1 MYAKHYF
8 GSGDEDIKKMLERI
22 GFSDLMELYRYS
34 IGTDKVKIHQEPLD
48 LPPALSEE
56 EAKEYMEKVAQLNK
70 MLTIFAGGGAY
81 DTFVPSAINHI
92 ILRSEYYT
100 AYTPYQPEV
109 SQGTLQT
116 MFEFQSLI
124 TELTDMEVANAS
136 VYDGATALA
145 EAVLMSFRIAKKY
158 KVLLPENLNPA
169 YRRVVETYLQGIDA
183 TIESIPFDKNGRID
197 EEALASLIDEE
208 TASVVIQHPNYFGIL
223 EDPFRISALV
233 KEKGK
238 LLISV
243 FEPTSLAILEPPG
256 RYDADIAVAEGQ
268 PLGVPLFFGGPYVG
282 LFTSKKKYIRQLPGR
297 IVAVTYDEKGRRGYV
312 TTLQTREQHIR
323 RAKATSNICTNQQ
336 LIATMVTIYLTL
348 MGKEGLKEAALQS
361 FYKAEYL
368 KEKLSEIGLEP
379 AFRTPTF
386 REFVVKTPM
395 KAEEFIHEMAHRGFL
410 VGPKVEVLGDNYLL
424 MAATEKRRKEEID
437 ALIEAVKEVV

>member
-22 GFSDLMELYRYS
+22 GFSDLMELYRHAV
-34 IGTDKVKIHQEPLD
+34 GTDRVKIHEEPLN
-48 LPPALSEE
+48 LPPAMSEE
-56 EAKEYMEKVAQLNK
+56 EAREYMEKVASLNK

-81 DTFVPSAINHI
+81 DVFVPSAINHL
-92 ILRSEYYT
+92 ILRSEFYT

-145 EAVLMSFRIAKKY
+145 EAVLMSFRIARKY
-158 KVLLPENLNPA
+158 KVIVPANLNPA
-169 YRRVVETYLQGIDA
+169 YRRVLETYLHGIEA
-183 TIESIPFDKNGRID
+183 TILEVPFDSSGRID
-197 EEALASLIDEE
+197 EEVLSKAIDDE
-208 TASVVIQHPNYFGIL
+208 TASVVIQHPNFFGVL

-256 RYDADIAVAEGQ
+256 RYDADIAVGEGQ
-268 PLGVPLFFGGPYVG
+268 PLGVPLSFGGPYVG
-282 LFTSKKKYIRQLPGR
+282 LFTSRKKYIRQLPGR
-297 IVAVTYDEKGRRGYV
+297 IVAVTYDQQGRRGYV

-336 LIATMVTIYLTL
+336 LIATIVTIYLTL
-348 MGKEGLKEAALQS
+348 MGKEGLKEASLQS

-368 KEKLSEIGLEP
+368 KEKLSEAGLEP
-379 AFRTPTF
+379 AFRSPTF

-395 KAEEFIHEMAHRGFL
+395 KAEEFIHELAHRGFL
-410 VGPKVEVLGDNYLL
+410 VGPKVEVLGDNYVL
-424 MAATEKRRKEEID
+424 MATTEKRRREEID
-437 ALIEAVKEVV
+437 ALVEAIKEVV

>member
-22 GFSDLMELYRYS
+22 GFSDLMELYRHS
-34 IGTDKVKIHQEPLD
+34 IGTDRVKIHEEPLD

-56 EAKEYMEKVAQLNK
+56 EAREYMEKVARLNQ

-81 DTFVPSAINHI
+81 DVFVPAAIDHL

-124 TELTDMEVANAS
+124 TELTDMEVSNAS

-145 EAVLMSFRIAKKY
+145 EAALMSFRISKKY
-158 KVLLPENLNPA
+158 KVIIPANLNPA
-169 YRRVVETYLQGIDA
+169 YKQVLETYLHGIEA
-183 TIESIPFDKNGRID
+183 TIVEVPFDSSGRID
-197 EEALASLIDEE
+197 EQALSNAIDDE

-223 EDPFRISALV
+223 EDPFRISSLV

-256 RYDADIAVAEGQ
+256 KYDADIAVGEGQ

-297 IVAVTYDEKGRRGYV
+297 IVAVTYDQQGRRGYV

-336 LIATMVTIYLTL
+336 LIATIVTIYLTL

-368 KEKLSEIGLEP
+368 KEKLSDAGLEV
-379 AFRTPTF
+379 AFKSPTF

-395 KAEEFIHEMAHRGFL
+395 KAEEFIHELAHRGFL
-410 VGPKVEVLGDNYLL
+410 VGPKVEALGDNYVL

-437 ALIEAVKEVV
+437 ALVEAIKEVV